1 MVYVV
6 GIFISM
12 LVFGL
17 IIYCITGFVCHMFKK
32 DNNPVSPFKVFCIVD
47 FMVALVF
54 LLLAVGLS
62 TVGNSNFGIAFLACF
77 LFMFAEP
84 ALGILFIFS
93 MIFGFVDRNKSAKRR
108 RSIEE
113 KSKMLREKHNAIRDK
128 GENNFAEEIIN
139 DNQLNDLINQIELKT
154 STEDE

>member
-1 MVYVV
+1 MEYAVS
-6 GIFISM
+6 IFISM

-47 FMVALVF
+47 FMIALV
-54 LLLAVGLS
+54 LLLIAVGLLIADS
-62 TVGNSNFGIAFLACF
+62 SSFGNALLAFL
-77 LFMFAEP
+77 LFMYTEP

-93 MIFGFVDRNKSAKRR
+93 VIFGFVDRYKSKKRQQ
-108 RSIEE
+108 IIDE
-113 KSKMLREKHNAIRDK
+113 KSKMLSEKFNAITDN

-139 DNQLNDLINQIELKT
+139 DNRVNDLINQIELGT
-154 STEDE
+154 STEGE